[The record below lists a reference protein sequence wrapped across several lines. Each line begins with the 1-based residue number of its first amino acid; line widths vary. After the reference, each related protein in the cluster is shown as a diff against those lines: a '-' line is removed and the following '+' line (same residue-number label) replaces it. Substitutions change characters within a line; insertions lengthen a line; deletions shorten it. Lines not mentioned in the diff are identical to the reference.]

1 MINKYKNISIIYGAS
16 GKECALK
23 MDAELKRLHLNEFYP
38 IRSYILANEILSS
51 SSILDTVKDIIASSS
66 ACIVILTFD
75 DMDGTRVRQNVLVE
89 VGMALMLLDKRNCFF
104 ISEKRTLP
112 EDFPSD
118 LQGVVNP
125 NYFDKNDLDDVVRKT
140 TQELIHHLGIK
151 HYRDILSDNNYIFDY
166 KRVLDDIP
174 LHIFEEKADV
184 QLEHILDEWEKNIRS
199 FEFVVER
206 IMYLVERLKFFP
218 DFNCNER
225 FFAFLA
231 RIQDM
236 IRPTERDFEFYDRAY
251 LINTCNLVS
260 NIIRYSTIKLN
271 KHVLDCIAKP
281 KENRDELRRYQVEF
295 REIADELRDF
305 VTSYESGRFQYNWL
319 LKILAYEYVGL
330 AYMKYIAC
338 TDRFDE
344 SILPLMDYIIESYE
358 KAIETAKYNDPYSK
372 ILWMGYTQYN
382 LTRCFENLYKVTGDN
397 KHLISME
404 EYSQKSIATR
414 RKWFTENT
422 FKGVFSN
429 ALSYEYFLVCRYEY
443 ELSFKY
449 KQYAQLNTSADI
461 LGGLDK
467 LKAELNQYCE
477 TTGLGRLYD
486 MRDSIDTLMHSI
498 QEEDP
503 T

>member
-89 VGMALMLLDKRNCFF
+89 VGMALMLLDKSNCFF
-104 ISEKRTLP
+104 ISEKRSLP

-125 NYFDKNDLDDVVRKT
+125 NYFDKNDLDDVVKKT
-140 TQELIHHLGIK
+140 TRELIHHLNIK

-184 QLEHILDEWEKNIRS
+184 QLEHILDEWEKNLRS

-206 IMYLVERLKFFP
+206 IMYLAERLKFFP
-218 DFNCNER
+218 DFNCNDR

-231 RIQDM
+231 RIQDL

-251 LINTCNLVS
+251 LINTCNFIT
-260 NIIRYSTIKLN
+260 NIIRYSVIKLN
-271 KHVLDCIAKP
+271 KHVLHCIAHP
-281 KENRDELRRYQVEF
+281 KEHRDELRGYQIEF
-295 REIADELRDF
+295 QDIADELRDF
-305 VTSYESGRFQYNWL
+305 VDSFESGRFAYNWM
-319 LKILAYEYVGL
+319 LKILAYEYVAL

-344 SILPLMDYIIESYE
+344 SILELMDYIIGSY
-358 KAIETAKYNDPYSK
+358 KKVIETGKYNDPYSK
-372 ILWMGYTQYN
+372 ALWMGYAQYD
-382 LTRCFENLYKVTGDN
+382 LTRAYENLYKVTGDQ
-397 KHLISME
+397 KYLAKME
-404 EYSQKSIATR
+404 EFSQKSITTR

-429 ALSYEYFLVCRYEY
+429 ALSYEYFLVCKYEY
-443 ELSFKY
+443 EMSYKY
-449 KQYAQLNTSADI
+449 EKYAQRNTPADI

-486 MRDSIDTLMHSI
+486 MRDGIDTLMHSI
-498 QEEDP
+498 MQEDA
-503 T
+503 